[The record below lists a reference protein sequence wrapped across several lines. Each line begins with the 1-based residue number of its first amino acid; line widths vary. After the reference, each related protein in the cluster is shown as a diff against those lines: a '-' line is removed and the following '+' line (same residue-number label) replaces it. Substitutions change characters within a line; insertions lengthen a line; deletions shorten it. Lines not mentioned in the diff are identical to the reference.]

1 MRHYEERDLW
11 RDPPPDRPRTEADPP
26 FGEKIRVLCERQE
39 AERLVRWLRA
49 HDYSIALND
58 SGGIRVSPAPPAELL
73 AQLKNVRDALIAL
86 LLEVLRP
93 VP

>member
-1 MRHYEERDLW
+1 MEHRQPDLW

-26 FGEKIRVLCERQE
+26 FGDKIRAMGDRQA

-58 SGGIRVSPAPPAELL
+58 SGGIRVSPVPPDDLL
-73 AQLKNVRDALIAL
+73 SQLKAVRDALIGL
-86 LLEVLRP
+86 LRERP
-93 VP
+93 